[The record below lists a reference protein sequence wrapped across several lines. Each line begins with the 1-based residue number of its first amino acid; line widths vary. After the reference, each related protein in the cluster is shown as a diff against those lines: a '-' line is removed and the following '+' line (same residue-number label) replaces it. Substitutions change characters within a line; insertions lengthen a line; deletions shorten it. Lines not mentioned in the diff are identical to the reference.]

1 MARYNLEVVTKNRS
15 DKYKN
20 DEEEKKEPIKSS
32 KTEKKIKKKEKITE
46 KKKENK
52 IKKDKE
58 KEEIKKLNPFLKFI
72 LKYLLIFTTIFLVY
86 SILIEP
92 KLFYVKEYKL
102 VEETLPDSFHGL
114 KIIQLSDINYGSTFT
129 SKDLEEIT
137 EKVNELN
144 PDIVFFTGNLI
155 DKSLTLDKEN
165 KDILITNL
173 TKINASINKYAIY
186 GNNDSETFKEIMELS
201 NFHILN
207 NETSLLYYEDNTPL
221 LIAGFNTQPDFTIF
235 ENIPDIDPS
244 TIYKIV
250 LSHDPHIIDN
260 IKQYD
265 PNLILSG
272 KTLGGLINPGFTKPI
287 ILKKQTKYY
296 KDFYEIDNIKLYVSN
311 GLGSDSINMRFNN
324 APSINFFRLYT
335 K

>member
-20 DEEEKKEPIKSS
+20 DEEPKEPTKNKNQTKKIKKQEKTIEKKK
-32 KTEKKIKKKEKITE
+32 EKKIKQ
-46 KKKENK
+46 
-52 IKKDKE
+52 E
-58 KEEIKKLNPFLKFI
+58 KEEVKKINPFLKFF
-72 LKYLLIFTTIFLVY
+72 LKFILLITISFLVY

-92 KLFYVKEYKL
+92 KLFHVKEYKL

-114 KIIQLSDINYGSTFT
+114 KIIQISDINYGSTFT
-129 SKDLEEIT
+129 AKDLEQIT
-137 EKVNELN
+137 EKINELK

-173 TKINASINKYAIY
+173 TKINASIKKYAIY

-207 NETSLLYYEDNTPL
+207 NETTLLYYEDNTPII
-221 LIAGFNTQPDFTIF
+221 IAGFNTQPDFTILD
-235 ENIPDIDPS
+235 NIPDIDPA
-244 TIYKIV
+244 TTYKLV
-250 LSHDPHIIDN
+250 LSHDPQIIDN
-260 IKQYD
+260 IKQYN

-287 ILKKQTKYY
+287 ILTKQTKYY

-324 APSINFFRLYT
+324 APSFNFFRLYT